1 MHLGSL
7 CPGGRPSWPPTAG
20 GLAWGT
26 LAGDDPRGSWQL
38 CSTSF
43 LRCGCKTCVHWPLA
57 EPSKAAWLLC
67 ELTPLFL
74 GPQTHIPKAPGLVLL
89 PLHVPL
95 TSQPQLVPNGACSPP
110 PNLLLLSPP
119 RCWGAILP
127 FSFTS
132 RERNHL
138 SLSSLPSKS
147 PSDSSLHPL
156 NHVPGPGH
164 QPSPLG
170 PQARSPGRSGWVAP
184 WGSGQWWAA
193 FACPAGGPRGPWGL
207 CCLICLPLGWQHL
220 PPSTQTICA

>member
-1 MHLGSL
+1 MASARAHTSL
-7 CPGGRPSWPPTAG
+7 SGPPDSHPQSPWA
-20 GLAWGT
+20 
-26 LAGDDPRGSWQL
+26 
-38 CSTSF
+38 C
-43 LRCGCKTCVHWPLA
+43 PLA
-57 EPSKAAWLLC
+57 LACPTDLSY
-67 ELTPLFL
+67 
-74 GPQTHIPKAPGLVLL
+74 
-89 PLHVPL
+89 
-95 TSQPQLVPNGACSPP
+95 SACSPP

-184 WGSGQWWAA
+184 WGSRQWWAA

-207 CCLICLPLGWQHL
+207 CCLICLPASGLAASSSLHANHLCLGPCGLGRHRQAHETPW
-220 PPSTQTICA
+220 SWGGG